1 MYHVL
6 YVLVPFLPGDGV
18 DAIFTAGQGELG
30 AAVPKILVGLA
41 AILALGW
48 VIRSAFIAQ
57 RVARKAS
64 GQIG

>member
-1 MYHVL
+1 MFN
-6 YVLVPFLPGDGV
+6 LVPMLPGDGV
-18 DAIFTAGQGELG
+18 TSIFSAAQAEFA
-30 AAVPKILVGLA
+30 AAVPLILVGLA

-48 VIRSAFIAQ
+48 VVRSAFIAQ